1 MVRSEDK
8 YILKIILFE
17 VNEPNNNTK
26 HCNFGL
32 DECLITD
39 QFQS

>member
-8 YILKIILFE
+8 YIFKIILFE

-26 HCNFGL
+26 HSHFL